1 MDQIT
6 HTVRNSKWKDI
17 ILQCQNRPA
26 GMSAKQWMAEN
37 QVSEKSY
44 YYWQRKFRKDAYEQV
59 NTSSAMLLSAVQENS
74 EVSFAEIRIPELKKT
89 VSDIIPETIKPTA
102 VIKTATMTIALSN
115 DISVNLLSRIL
126 QEMSHA

>member
-26 GMSAKQWMAEN
+26 GMSVKQWMAEN
-37 QVSEKSY
+37 QTSEKSY
-44 YYWQRKFRKDAYEQV
+44 YYWQRKFRKEAFDQM
-59 NTSSAMLLSAVQENS
+59 NHSSILPAVQETS
-74 EVSFAEIRIPELKKT
+74 KVSFAEIRIPEPKKS

-115 DISVNLLSRIL
+115 DIADDLLSRIL
-126 QEMSHA
+126 REVSRA